1 MKRLSLFLAAS
12 LVALWAVP
20 SFALSDQEKKQVFQS
35 QETYTAQ
42 GSIAEV
48 NKDDLKLNREGMP
61 QAEFDMDKER
71 TKITVNGAPASAEQ
85 LKPGMQVR
93 THFQI
98 AGDSIVATS
107 VEAMTSAGSQ
117 PSQQMPGSQQEQM
130 PQE

>member
-1 MKRLSLFLAAS
+1 VFLAAS
-12 LVALWAVP
+12 LVALWALP
-20 SFALSDQEKKQVFQS
+20 TFALSDQEKKQVFQS
-35 QETYTAQ
+35 QQTYTVQ

-48 NKDDLKLNREGMP
+48 DDDDLKINREGMP

-71 TKITVNGAPASAEQ
+71 TKITLNGAPANAEQ

-98 AGDSIVATS
+98 AGDSIIATS

-117 PSQQMPGSQQEQM
+117 EQEQQMP
-130 PQE
+130 